1 MRQATPVL
9 AGWVEQEHGPRHHW
23 WACRFR
29 RGVFFFFLPPL
40 STSPLPPLPPN
51 THTHKNSRGPAP
63 GVPPE
68 ASTYVYFRDA
78 ILPASDAEDE
88 GAFAFTDSEGED
100 GPGGGGGGS
109 VRGPSVRGGGHGG
122 DSGSEASAGGRG
134 PSSARGGGQAG
145 AGALSRSSAG
155 AAATSRSQATT
166 TTNNRAGAQAAPRAR
181 PPRPPPRVDRQQLII
196 ILVGL
201 PGRGKTFLCNKLM
214 CYLNWLGHETRHFN
228 VGQYRRAQAAAARG
242 EDGGGAGGGG
252 GGGDGAAAPPSAA
265 TRDAQDAAFFD
276 HRNPAGR
283 EARERALVAALDD
296 MEAWL
301 TGAGAGQVAIFDAT
315 NSTAARRDALRAR
328 FHGRWQYLFI
338 ESICNDPAVLELN
351 YRFKMLYSPDY
362 ASAPDTA
369 AALADFR
376 ARIAK
381 YEEVYETI
389 TDRTCH
395 YIKLID
401 MVTGRGHMDVNR
413 ISGYIPGE
421 RFFLFCFCFFEG

>member
-1 MRQATPVL
+1 MCVCGQRYRRTFPASCAPPAMRATCLGGGAEDGASWQRVCLEGSRGRRRLPL
-9 AGWVEQEHGPRHHW
+9 PRPKGQKKK
-23 WACRFR
+23 
-29 RGVFFFFLPPL
+29 RGARCC
-40 STSPLPPLPPN
+40 SHPLPPPPPFQ
-51 THTHKNSRGPAP
+51 SRTPPA

-88 GAFAFTDSEGED
+88 GGAAFSDSDGEG
-100 GPGGGGGGS
+100 GGRHGGGGGFG
-109 VRGPSVRGGGHGG
+109 
-122 DSGSEASAGGRG
+122 SGSEASEGVALAAASSAR
-134 PSSARGGGQAG
+134 SSARGGV
-145 AGALSRSSAG
+145 G
-155 AAATSRSQATT
+155 AAP
-166 TTNNRAGAQAAPRAR
+166 AARRPSTRPRPR

-228 VGQYRRAQAAAARG
+228 VGQYRRAQAA
-242 EDGGGAGGGG
+242 GGGAAG
-252 GGGDGAAAPPSAA
+252 GAAAAAAAAALAPTSSAA
-265 TRDAQDAAFFD
+265 AADARAAQDAAFFD

-283 EARERALVAALDD
+283 EARERALAAALED
-296 MEAWL
+296 MEGWL
-301 TGAGAGQVAIFDAT
+301 SSSGGQVAIFDAT
-315 NSTAARRDALRAR
+315 NSTASRRGALRAR

-362 ASAPDTA
+362 AAAPDTA

-381 YEEVYETI
+381 
-389 TDRTCH
+389 
-395 YIKLID
+395 
-401 MVTGRGHMDVNR
+401 
-413 ISGYIPGE
+413 
-421 RFFLFCFCFFEG
+421 

>member
-1 MRQATPVL
+1 MRATCLGGGAEDGASWQRVCLEGSRGRRRLPL
-9 AGWVEQEHGPRHHW
+9 PRPKGQKKK
-23 WACRFR
+23 
-29 RGVFFFFLPPL
+29 RGARCC
-40 STSPLPPLPPN
+40 SHPLPPPPPFQ
-51 THTHKNSRGPAP
+51 SRTPPA

-88 GAFAFTDSEGED
+88 GGAAFSDSDGEG
-100 GPGGGGGGS
+100 GGRHGGGGGFG
-109 VRGPSVRGGGHGG
+109 
-122 DSGSEASAGGRG
+122 SGSEASEGVALAAASSAR
-134 PSSARGGGQAG
+134 SSARGGV
-145 AGALSRSSAG
+145 G
-155 AAATSRSQATT
+155 AAP
-166 TTNNRAGAQAAPRAR
+166 AARRPSTRPRPR

-228 VGQYRRAQAAAARG
+228 VGQYRRAQAA
-242 EDGGGAGGGG
+242 GGGAAG
-252 GGGDGAAAPPSAA
+252 GAAAAAAAAALAPTSSAA
-265 TRDAQDAAFFD
+265 AADARAAQDAAFFD

-283 EARERALVAALDD
+283 EARERALAAALED
-296 MEAWL
+296 MEGWL
-301 TGAGAGQVAIFDAT
+301 SSSGGQVAIFDAT
-315 NSTAARRDALRAR
+315 NSTASRRGALRAR

-362 ASAPDTA
+362 AAAPDTA

-381 YEEVYETI
+381 
-389 TDRTCH
+389 
-395 YIKLID
+395 
-401 MVTGRGHMDVNR
+401 
-413 ISGYIPGE
+413 
-421 RFFLFCFCFFEG
+421 